1 MTHRASHIPLRTR
14 LTFLSVL
21 ALAAC
26 GGSGDG
32 SPAPAP
38 APAPAAPTPTPMQV
52 SGTVATASALGGST
66 VAVTCARGSGSTT
79 ADASGAFVQK
89 FDDAQLPCVVTA
101 TSADGATVLHSIAA
115 GTAAADTTIE
125 VTPLTELLVAQF
137 AGAAP
142 SAYVASFG
150 ATSTVDATS
159 LQQAQAALLQSLT
172 RANVDVS
179 GVTDLVSGTLQPGS
193 ATGYDA
199 ALQHLS
205 TSLSDA
211 ATTLPQLTSAI
222 ASSAGAGAS
231 TSQSTVG
238 TLLAVANADC
248 PSLKSGQH
256 RSIDFGDRSD
266 NLITVDARA
275 LTAVI
280 NGVTQHL
287 TPIEP
292 CLYSIDDAYSTQ
304 LAISKSGMGVW
315 RQGGNGID
323 PDFGMT
329 MPEQTLDMSALA
341 GTYNRVTWAGTAI
354 DSGDFGAETFDVN
367 GKHTASQQCAG
378 GYGTCAAVTDLH
390 AHLQADAAGGFDYY
404 DETDAQPTVDARV
417 FAYRDGSGHTWS
429 IATTDQAVLVMAPQA
444 ALALPAVGASSAY
457 WEVDVTPTSETAFL
471 EDVNTDV
478 AVDTATSTVTRQF
491 ASDGHTDTLT
501 FNDPA
506 AGLRHRVVN
515 ACLTSGGGA
524 RTCNAVVQM
533 PMTGSGINLS
543 VSADPTKHVIYLS
556 VTKPS

>member
-26 GGSGDG
+26 GGNGDDG
-32 SPAPAP
+32 PAPVPAPAP
-38 APAPAAPTPTPMQV
+38 AVPTPMQV

-66 VAVTCARGSGSTT
+66 VAVTCARGSGSST
-79 ADASGAFVQK
+79 ADSSGMFVQK
-89 FDDAQLPCVVTA
+89 FDDARLPCVVTA

-115 GTAAADTTIE
+115 GTAAADTTVE

-137 AGAAP
+137 SGAAP

-150 ATSTVDATS
+150 ATSTVGATS

-172 RANVDVS
+172 HANVDVS
-179 GVTDLVSGTLQPGS
+179 GVTDVVSGTLQPGS

-211 ATTLPQLTSAI
+211 GTTLPQLTSAI
-222 ASSAGAGAS
+222 ATSAGAGPS
-231 TSQSTVG
+231 TSQSTLG
-238 TLLAVANADC
+238 TLLAIANTDC
-248 PSLKSGQH
+248 PSLKSGRH
-256 RSIDFGDRSD
+256 RSIDFGDHSD
-266 NLITVDARA
+266 NLITVDAVA

-287 TPIEP
+287 TQIEP
-292 CLYSIDDAYSTQ
+292 CLYSIDDPYNTQ

-315 RQGGNGID
+315 RQGGSGID

-329 MPEQTLDMSALA
+329 MPEQTLDLSALA

-354 DSGDFGAETFDVN
+354 DSGDFGSETFDAN
-367 GKHTASQQCAG
+367 GKHVAAQQCPG
-378 GYGTCAAVTDLH
+378 GYGTCAAATDLH

-417 FAYRDGSGHTWS
+417 FAYRDASGRTWS
-429 IATTDQAVLVMAPQA
+429 IATTDQSVLVMAPQA

-478 AVDTATSTVTRQF
+478 AVDTATSTVTRRF
-491 ASDGHTDTLT
+491 ASDGHTDTLA

-515 ACLTSGGGA
+515 ACLTAEGGA
-524 RTCNAVVQM
+524 RSCNAVVQM

-543 VSADPTKHVIYLS
+543 VSADPAKHVVYLS
-556 VTKPS
+556 VNKP